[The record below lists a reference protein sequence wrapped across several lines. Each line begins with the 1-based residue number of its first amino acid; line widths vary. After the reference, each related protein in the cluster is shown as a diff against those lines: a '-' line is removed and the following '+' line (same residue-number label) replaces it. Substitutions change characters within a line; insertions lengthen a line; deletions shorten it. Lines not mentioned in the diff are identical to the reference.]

1 MKKNLKLTTVI
12 LGIVTISLF
21 SFSGCTEKSDG
32 SENTTKYE
40 PTSSKSIVEM
50 PSDGILSYL
59 NSNVK
64 NSIKGNLKDANK
76 YSVSLNGD
84 GFLLSGSALTTLEN
98 NEFYCESLFFPKD
111 YLTVLAYKDDN
122 IIAASFI
129 LLEQN
134 TDTIT
139 GKVIKSFSFNKIDG
153 DYQTVSANDIEKLRQ
168 DSFKDFYYMNA
179 TDMKKIIDATSET
192 TDYNS
197 TSLLSFNDKSFND
210 ILNESQTLSINPI
223 KINNKDIMKLQI
235 ESLNSSSFIS
245 DKKDAVKFD
254 VLEYEVN
261 ALNDLY
267 LLGDFSKNNK
277 IGIKLLNNDGI
288 VSFITL
294 SINVEDG
301 KINYNGSFMQN
312 YEKLSGKYTNL
323 NNNYFKELINR

>member
-1 MKKNLKLTTVI
+1 
-12 LGIVTISLF
+12 
-21 SFSGCTEKSDG
+21 
-32 SENTTKYE
+32 
-40 PTSSKSIVEM
+40 
-50 PSDGILSYL
+50 
-59 NSNVK
+59 
-64 NSIKGNLKDANK
+64 
-76 YSVSLNGD
+76 
-84 GFLLSGSALTTLEN
+84 
-98 NEFYCESLFFPKD
+98 
-111 YLTVLAYKDDN
+111 
-122 IIAASFI
+122 
-129 LLEQN
+129 
-134 TDTIT
+134 
-139 GKVIKSFSFNKIDG
+139 
-153 DYQTVSANDIEKLRQ
+153 
-168 DSFKDFYYMNA
+168 MNA

-210 ILNESQTLSINPI
+210 ILNEFQTLSINPI

-288 VSFITL
+288 LSFITL